1 MSARYHEVVRL
12 ADGSTL
18 VARVAPDRSYRLGL
32 YHRGAPLVEFWCE
45 GGGAHRRRVGD
56 RTSVYEFRSIE
67 QLRYDF
73 ERDAENALDR
83 D

>member
-1 MSARYHEVVRL
+1 MAAGYQEVVRL

-18 VARVAPDRSYRLGL
+18 VARVDADRSYRLGL
-32 YHRGAPLVEFWCE
+32 YRRGAPLVEFWSD
-45 GGGAHRRRVGD
+45 GATHRRRVAE
-56 RTSVYEFRSIE
+56 RTFPYEFRSIE

-73 ERDAENALDR
+73 ERDAEDALDR